1 MKATNL
7 PSKYQ
12 HMEIDVLAIAGKAM
26 DPIIAQRL
34 ESVAILVLT
43 IGLYINLDSSWWLF
57 GALILLPDISI
68 AAYLVGNRIGQV
80 VYNLLHSY
88 SMPMGIYLL
97 LSSLVTPFILEIT
110 LIWIA
115 HIAIDRSLGYG
126 LKFPTNFKHT
136 HLSWK

>member
-12 HMEIDVLAIAGKAM
+12 HMEIVVLAIVGKAM

-43 IGLYINLDSSWWLF
+43 IGLYINLGSSWWLF

-68 AAYLVGNRIGQV
+68 AAYLVGNRIGLV
-80 VYNLLHSY
+80 VYRVIVEF
-88 SMPMGIYLL
+88 G
-97 LSSLVTPFILEIT
+97 V
-110 LIWIA
+110 
-115 HIAIDRSLGYG
+115 
-126 LKFPTNFKHT
+126 
-136 HLSWK
+136 